1 MTRAKTQKLL
11 PGEVAVPVDVLYSLL
26 VSHVRY
32 SMGRM
37 TYIVG
42 ECCKRVRWYWPHLE
56 SGHREV
62 LIRDVSEELAM
73 SERTGRKLGM
83 DFDHADWV
91 ALKNWMLENR

>member
-1 MTRAKTQKLL
+1 MRQRLL

-26 VSHVRY
+26 LSHIRY

-56 SGHREV
+56 KGHREV
-62 LIRDVSEELAM
+62 LMRDVTEELDRCEKHG
-73 SERTGRKLGM
+73 SKLGM
-83 DFDHADWV
+83 EMDHREWLV
-91 ALKNWMLENR
+91 LRE